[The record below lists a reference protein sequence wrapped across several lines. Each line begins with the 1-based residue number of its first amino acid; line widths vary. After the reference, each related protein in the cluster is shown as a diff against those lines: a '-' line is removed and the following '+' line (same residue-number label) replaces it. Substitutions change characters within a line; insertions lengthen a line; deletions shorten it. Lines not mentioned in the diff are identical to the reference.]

1 MRQFDGGGAWGGDGR
16 RDMPLQVIVLD
27 ARRQVIVPDA
37 GRWVIGIDADG
48 RTSPG
53 GSTVLA
59 NGTALPAGVTRAAA
73 PDRHAPSFDAGRH
86 LQDRRK
92 ARPADLSQPRAR
104 DKRKPGPGQP
114 LQGVENRRTSR
125 WAREGRMRQ
134 KGGELPFAGVQGH
147 LDARR
152 QEKISTVG
160 AANRGGRRVAC
171 LSTLSNSGHP

>member
-1 MRQFDGGGAWGGDGR
+1 M
-16 RDMPLQVIVLD
+16 
-27 ARRQVIVPDA
+27 IVPDA
-37 GRWVIGIDADG
+37 GRQVIGIDAQG

-59 NGTALPAGVTRAAA
+59 NGTALPAGGTRAAA

-125 WAREGRMRQ
+125 WWPRRAGNGKREGTALCRCPGSPGR
-134 KGGELPFAGVQGH
+134 KTTGEDLDCRGRESRREAGCLPEHSLELRPPVRPASAG
-147 LDARR
+147 
-152 QEKISTVG
+152 QESCG
-160 AANRGGRRVAC
+160 QYSALPLR
-171 LSTLSNSGHP
+171 